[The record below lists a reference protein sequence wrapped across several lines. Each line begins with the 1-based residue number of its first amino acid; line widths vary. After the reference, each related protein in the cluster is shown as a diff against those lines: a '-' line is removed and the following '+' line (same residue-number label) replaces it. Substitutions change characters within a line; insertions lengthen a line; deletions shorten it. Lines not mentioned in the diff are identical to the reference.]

1 MPNMCRKPYL
11 IIIIA
16 AFAAA
21 VSLAFAPALAAQ
33 EEDHVIDVRSL
44 ISRDAVRPGETFKAA
59 VIVKVQAGYHI
70 NDNAPLD
77 EFMIPTTLVIEDH
90 PDFSVVE
97 VLFPKGHRARFAYS
111 EAELVVYEGE
121 VVLGVLL
128 QAKAGAA
135 PGAKTIKA
143 SVGYQACDNVSC
155 LPPKELSFCIAV
167 PVAAAAGSDIHPE
180 VFDKLV
186 FPSLRK

>member
-1 MPNMCRKPYL
+1 MLKIIRTVAIALFL
-11 IIIIA
+11 I
-16 AFAAA
+16 
-21 VSLAFAPALAAQ
+21 FAPALAAQ
-33 EEDHVIDVRSL
+33 DEGHVIEARGL

-59 VIVKVQAGYHI
+59 VIVQVQAGYHI

-97 VLFPKGHRARFAYS
+97 VYFPKGHRARFAYS

-155 LPPKELSFCIAV
+155 LPPKELAFSIAI
-167 PVAAAAGSDIHPE
+167 PVAATAGSDIHPE